1 MGHVSIVEAAR
12 AALADA
18 RSAEQAA
25 ADRLRQAAVVVQE
38 RQAALMSARANL
50 AKFKAF
56 EDALAK
62 WELTLS
68 SHQDAGTQW
77 NVRFHEIELSF
88 TTISS
93 TYEAAKQ
100 DLEDAK
106 RHEREA
112 HNFAQSEAA
121 AAAKAHALAQAA
133 MHHKVMLEKMHSI
146 ELELTTARSEAV
158 CAISLRDAQL
168 TMDNA
173 CGQAFQDHRRAL
185 DEARKAE
192 QQITIMLQRA
202 HALHGQSDRDTNKL
216 RSHAEWANRPHTAEE
231 QKLIDAFLSAQSN
244 VEGVC
249 GHVVEESRS
258 VAAAREAEKHATESL
273 RAAQLALQQAQL
285 KLANAKQALS
295 RAGSS
300 KQIEQQYLLLQQALT
315 EAQERLRMAQLA
327 KDEACGDLLA
337 HARSELNDARQA
349 VETVKRP
356 RLN

>member
-1 MGHVSIVEAAR
+1 MG
-12 AALADA
+12 
-18 RSAEQAA
+18 
-25 ADRLRQAAVVVQE
+25 
-38 RQAALMSARANL
+38 
-50 AKFKAF
+50 
-56 EDALAK
+56 
-62 WELTLS
+62 
-68 SHQDAGTQW
+68 
-77 NVRFHEIELSF
+77 
-88 TTISS
+88 
-93 TYEAAKQ
+93 

-112 HNFAQSEAA
+112 HGFAQSEAA
-121 AAAKAHALAQAA
+121 AAEKAHALAQAA
-133 MHHKVMLEKMHSI
+133 MHHKAMLEKMHSI

-158 CAISLRDAQL
+158 CAISLREAQL

-216 RSHAEWANRPHTAEE
+216 RSHAEWVNRPHTAEE
-231 QKLIDAFLSAQSN
+231 QKLVDAFLSAQSN

-258 VAAAREAEKHATESL
+258 AVAAAREAEKHATESL

-337 HARSELNDARQA
+337 HARSELNDARQN
-349 VETVKRP
+349 VEAAKRP